1 MPHVPDRISATCLLC
16 QPPETVGVGTSILDH
31 LRIIH
36 PEAYGDGPM
45 RWPDGR
51 LVVVDLS
58 LEPADFAGPEV
69 PGA

>member
-1 MPHVPDRISATCLLC
+1 MPHVPNPTSATCLLC
-16 QPPETVGVGTSILDH
+16 QPAAAVAGDILEH
-31 LRIIH
+31 LRLVH

-58 LEPADFAGPEV
+58 LEPADFTG
-69 PGA
+69 GTG